1 MIIRNKWLSI
11 FFEREVN
18 MTVKQISVFLEN
30 RPGALAEFTRILEKS
45 NIDLRALS
53 LAESEDFG
61 IVRVIVDDPYTTIQ
75 ILKEEGYVC
84 SVTKVIAVEIKDKPG
99 ALVKMLN
106 ALGDNNVNLEY
117 SYAFLAKKANSAFM
131 ILRVADNEKAIK
143 VLTQN
148 GIRPIC
154 HEDMESMFK

>member
-1 MIIRNKWLSI
+1 
-11 FFEREVN
+11 

-61 IVRVIVDDPYTTIQ
+61 IVLVIVYDPYETIR
-75 ILKEEGYVC
+75 ILKEEGYIC

-131 ILRVADNEKAIK
+131 ILRVADNDKAIK

-154 HEDMESMFK
+154 HEDMEGLFT

>member
-1 MIIRNKWLSI
+1 
-11 FFEREVN
+11 

-117 SYAFLAKKANSAFM
+117 SYAFLAKKANSSFM
-131 ILRVADNEKAIK
+131 SLGVADNEKAIK

-148 GIRPIC
+148 CSRPIC

>member
-1 MIIRNKWLSI
+1 
-11 FFEREVN
+11 

-45 NIDLRALS
+45 SIDLRALS

-61 IVRVIVDDPYTTIQ
+61 IVRVIVDDPYKTIR
-75 ILKEEGYVC
+75 ILKEEGYIC
-84 SVTKVIAVEIKDKPG
+84 SVTKVIAVEIADKPG
-99 ALVKMLN
+99 SLVKMLN
-106 ALGDNNVNLEY
+106 ILGDNNVNLEY

-131 ILRVADNEKAIK
+131 ILRVADNDKAIK

-154 HEDMESMFK
+154 HEDMEGLFK

>member
-1 MIIRNKWLSI
+1 
-11 FFEREVN
+11 

-45 NIDLRALS
+45 NMNLRALS

-61 IVRVIVDDPYTTIQ
+61 IVRVIVDDPFETIR
-75 ILKEEGYVC
+75 ILKDEGYVC
-84 SVTKVIAVEIKDKPG
+84 SITKVIAVEIQDKPG

-106 ALGDNNVNLEY
+106 ILGDNQVNLEY

-131 ILRVADNEKAIK
+131 ILRVEDNEKAIK

-154 HEDMESMFK
+154 HDDMAKMFK

>member
-1 MIIRNKWLSI
+1 
-11 FFEREVN
+11 

-45 NIDLRALS
+45 SIDLRALS

-61 IVRVIVDDPYTTIQ
+61 IVRVIVDDPYKTIR
-75 ILKEEGYVC
+75 ILKEEGYIC
-84 SVTKVIAVEIKDKPG
+84 SVTKVIAVEIADKPG
-99 ALVKMLN
+99 SLVKVLN
-106 ALGDNNVNLEY
+106 ILGDNNVNLEY

-131 ILRVADNEKAIK
+131 ILRVADNDKAIK

-154 HEDMESMFK
+154 HEDMEGLFK

>member
-1 MIIRNKWLSI
+1 
-11 FFEREVN
+11 

-61 IVRVIVDDPYTTIQ
+61 IVRVIVDDPYATIQ

>member
-1 MIIRNKWLSI
+1 
-11 FFEREVN
+11 

-45 NIDLRALS
+45 NIDRRALS

>member
-1 MIIRNKWLSI
+1 
-11 FFEREVN
+11 

-30 RPGALAEFTRILEKS
+30 RPGALAEFTKILEMS
-45 NIDLRALS
+45 SIDLRALS

-61 IVRVIVDDPYTTIQ
+61 IVRVIVDDPYKTIR
-75 ILKEEGYVC
+75 ILKEEGYIC
-84 SVTKVIAVEIKDKPG
+84 SVTKVIAVEIAVNPG
-99 ALVKMLN
+99 SLVKMLN
-106 ALGDNNVNLEY
+106 VLGDNKVNLEY

-131 ILRVADNEKAIK
+131 ILRVADNDKAIK

-154 HEDMESMFK
+154 HEDMEGLFK

>member
-1 MIIRNKWLSI
+1 
-11 FFEREVN
+11 

-30 RPGALAEFTRILEKS
+30 RPGALAEFTKILEMS
-45 NIDLRALS
+45 SIDLRALS

-61 IVRVIVDDPYTTIQ
+61 IVRVIVDDPYKTIR
-75 ILKEEGYVC
+75 ILKEEGYIC
-84 SVTKVIAVEIKDKPG
+84 SVTKVIAVEIADKPG
-99 ALVKMLN
+99 SLVKMLN
-106 ALGDNNVNLEY
+106 VLGDNNVNLEY

-154 HEDMESMFK
+154 HEDMEGLFK

>member
-1 MIIRNKWLSI
+1 
-11 FFEREVN
+11 

-30 RPGALAEFTRILEKS
+30 RPGALAEFTKILEKS
-45 NIDLRALS
+45 SIDLRALS

-61 IVRVIVDDPYTTIQ
+61 IVRVIVDDPYKTIR
-75 ILKEEGYVC
+75 ILKEEGYIC
-84 SVTKVIAVEIKDKPG
+84 SVTKVIAVEIADKPG
-99 ALVKMLN
+99 SLVRMLN
-106 ALGDNNVNLEY
+106 VLGDNNVNLEY

-131 ILRVADNEKAIK
+131 ILRVADNDKAIK

-154 HEDMESMFK
+154 HEDMEGLFK

>member
-1 MIIRNKWLSI
+1 
-11 FFEREVN
+11 

-45 NIDLRALS
+45 NMNLRALS

-61 IVRVIVDDPYTTIQ
+61 IVRVIVDDPFETIR
-75 ILKEEGYVC
+75 ILKDEGYVC
-84 SVTKVIAVEIKDKPG
+84 SITKVIAVEIQDKPG
-99 ALVKMLN
+99 A
-106 ALGDNNVNLEY
+106 
-117 SYAFLAKKANSAFM
+117 LAKKANSAFM
-131 ILRVADNEKAIK
+131 ILRVEDNDKAIK

-154 HEDMESMFK
+154 HDDMEKMFK

>member
-1 MIIRNKWLSI
+1 
-11 FFEREVN
+11 

-30 RPGALAEFTRILEKS
+30 RPGALAEFTKILDMS
-45 NIDLRALS
+45 SIDLRALS

-61 IVRVIVDDPYTTIQ
+61 IVRVIVDDPYKTIR
-75 ILKEEGYVC
+75 ILKEEGYIC
-84 SVTKVIAVEIKDKPG
+84 SVTKVIAVEIADKPG
-99 ALVKMLN
+99 SLVKMLN
-106 ALGDNNVNLEY
+106 VLGDNNVNLEY

-131 ILRVADNEKAIK
+131 ILRVADNDKAIK

-154 HEDMESMFK
+154 HEDMEGLFK

>member
-1 MIIRNKWLSI
+1 
-11 FFEREVN
+11 

-30 RPGALAEFTRILEKS
+30 SPGALAEFTKILELS
-45 NIDLRALS
+45 SIDLRALS

-61 IVRVIVDDPYTTIQ
+61 IVRVIVDDPYKTIR
-75 ILKEEGYVC
+75 ILKEEGYIC
-84 SVTKVIAVEIKDKPG
+84 SVTKVIAVEIADKPG
-99 ALVKMLN
+99 SLVKMLN
-106 ALGDNNVNLEY
+106 VLGDNNVNLEY

-131 ILRVADNEKAIK
+131 ILRVADNDKAIK

-154 HEDMESMFK
+154 HEDMEGLFK

>member
-1 MIIRNKWLSI
+1 
-11 FFEREVN
+11 

-45 NIDLRALS
+45 SIDLRALS

-61 IVRVIVDDPYTTIQ
+61 IVRVIVDDPYKTIR
-75 ILKEEGYVC
+75 ILKEEGYIC
-84 SVTKVIAVEIKDKPG
+84 SVTKVIAVEIADKPG
-99 ALVKMLN
+99 SLVKMLN
-106 ALGDNNVNLEY
+106 VLGDNNVNLEY

-131 ILRVADNEKAIK
+131 ILRVADNDKAIK

-154 HEDMESMFK
+154 HEDMEGLFK

>member
-1 MIIRNKWLSI
+1 
-11 FFEREVN
+11 

-30 RPGALAEFTRILEKS
+30 RPGALAEFTKILEMS
-45 NIDLRALS
+45 SIDLRALS

-61 IVRVIVDDPYTTIQ
+61 IVRVIVDDPYKTIR
-75 ILKEEGYVC
+75 ILKEEGYIC
-84 SVTKVIAVEIKDKPG
+84 SVTQVIAVEIADKPG
-99 ALVKMLN
+99 SLVKMLN
-106 ALGDNNVNLEY
+106 VLGDNNVNLEY

-131 ILRVADNEKAIK
+131 ILRVADNDKAIK

-154 HEDMESMFK
+154 HEDMEGLFK

>member
-1 MIIRNKWLSI
+1 
-11 FFEREVN
+11 

-106 ALGDNNVNLEY
+106 ARGDNNVNLEY

>member
-1 MIIRNKWLSI
+1 
-11 FFEREVN
+11 

-45 NIDLRALS
+45 NMNLRALS

-61 IVRVIVDDPYTTIQ
+61 IVRVIVDDPFETIR
-75 ILKEEGYVC
+75 ILKDEGYVC
-84 SVTKVIAVEIKDKPG
+84 SITKVIAVEIEDKPG

-106 ALGDNNVNLEY
+106 ILGDNQVNLEY

-131 ILRVADNEKAIK
+131 ILRVEDNERAIK
-143 VLTQN
+143 VLTKN

-154 HEDMESMFK
+154 HEDMEKLFK

>member
-1 MIIRNKWLSI
+1 
-11 FFEREVN
+11 

-30 RPGALAEFTRILEKS
+30 RPGALAEFTKILELS
-45 NIDLRALS
+45 SIDLRALS

-61 IVRVIVDDPYTTIQ
+61 IVRVIVDDPYKTIR
-75 ILKEEGYVC
+75 ILKEEGYIC
-84 SVTKVIAVEIKDKPG
+84 SVTKVIAVEIADKPG
-99 ALVKMLN
+99 SLVKMLN
-106 ALGDNNVNLEY
+106 VLGDNKVNLEY

-131 ILRVADNEKAIK
+131 ILRVAEKAIK

-154 HEDMESMFK
+154 HEDMEGLFK

>member
-1 MIIRNKWLSI
+1 
-11 FFEREVN
+11 

-45 NIDLRALS
+45 NMNLRALS

-61 IVRVIVDDPYTTIQ
+61 IVRVIVDDPFETIR
-75 ILKEEGYVC
+75 ILKEEGYIC
-84 SVTKVIAVEIKDKPG
+84 SVTKVIAVEIQDKPG
-99 ALVKMLN
+99 ALVRMLN
-106 ALGDNNVNLEY
+106 ILGDNQVNLEY

-131 ILRVADNEKAIK
+131 ILRVEDNDKAIK

-154 HEDMESMFK
+154 HDDMEKLFK